1 LAIVVAGVVAFRGAG
16 QSGVQ
21 RQIAA
26 IRNAGLPASSAELDR
41 WYERPAASNNAALLV
56 VQASRDHVYIGGILS
71 SFPAVGEAVSPEI
84 KKAMV
89 NISRRIGRCSR
100 SCMRRR
106 GWRKLVTRSI

>member
-1 LAIVVAGVVAFRGAG
+1 MEATRQQKPRIKLWATLTLLAIVVAGVVAFRGAG

-56 VQASRDHVYIGGILS
+56 VQASRDHVYIGG
-71 SFPAVGEAVSPEI
+71 F
-84 KKAMV
+84 
-89 NISRRIGRCSR
+89 
-100 SCMRRR
+100 
-106 GWRKLVTRSI
+106 